1 MKIIKFK
8 VLFVF
13 PNKKFMSAAIFSSF
27 IYFFYFVSVSFAI
40 ENISNNI
47 GFLSDS
53 SSDIY
58 CMFPSCYDPE
68 TYETTWI
75 SNGKQE
81 IPNGCSAGIFRDYT
95 DFDGFH
101 ECCNKHDLCW
111 DRCRLS
117 QAFCDD
123 IFRMCLIT
131 ACDANYENF
140 AQNLLCQQT
149 AELMVVAVRAA
160 RCNYIEA
167 QKRLCKCK

>member
-1 MKIIKFK
+1 M
-8 VLFVF
+8 
-13 PNKKFMSAAIFSSF
+13 SSF
-27 IYFFYFVSVSFAI
+27 FSLFISFHLLNFASISLAI
-40 ENISNNI
+40 EDNSPAKNI

-58 CMFPSCYDPE
+58 CMFPSCYDSE

-75 SNGKQE
+75 SNGLRE

-101 ECCNKHDLCW
+101 ECCNKHDMCW

-117 QAFCDD
+117 QVFCDD
-123 IFRMCLIT
+123 MFRMCLRT
-131 ACDANYENF
+131 ACDANYGEL
-140 AQNLLCQQT
+140 APNLFCQQT
-149 AELMVVAVRAA
+149 AELMVLAVRAA
-160 RCNYIEA
+160 RCNYVEA